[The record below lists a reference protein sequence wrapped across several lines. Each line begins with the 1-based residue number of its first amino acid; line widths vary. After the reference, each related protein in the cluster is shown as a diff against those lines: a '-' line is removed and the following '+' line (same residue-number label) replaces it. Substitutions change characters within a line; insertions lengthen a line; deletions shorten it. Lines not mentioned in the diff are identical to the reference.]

1 MLRKSLVINPKDC
14 VAMVLENA
22 DKGDV
27 IRTPRGEITLLED
40 VEFAH
45 KVAIVDIEEKQPV
58 YKYGEEIGF
67 AKTAIPKG
75 AWVHGHNLGC
85 DRGTQKQQGEKLS

>member
-1 MLRKSLVINPKDC
+1 MLRKSLVINPKDS
-14 VAMVLENA
+14 VAMVLENVNKK
-22 DKGDV
+22 D
-27 IRTPRGEITLLED
+27 IIQTIHGEITLLED

-45 KVAIVDIEEKQPV
+45 KVAIVDIAAKQPV

-85 DRGTQKQQGEKLS
+85 KRGTRKR

>member
-1 MLRKSLVINPKDC
+1 MLRKSLVIHARDS

-22 DKGDV
+22 VKGDR
-27 IRTPRGEITLLED
+27 IQTPRGEIVLLED

-45 KVAIVDIEEKQPV
+45 KVAIVDMEEGQPV

-75 AWVHGHNLGC
+75 AWIHGHNLGC
-85 DRGTQKQQGEKLS
+85 DRGTQKRQGEKGQ